1 MQQRLPCA
9 SELTKDCPY
18 QRYEPQTLQGWQAWD
33 TGVRLQVTGDRSLSV
48 ALNLAE
54 ALGYDLP
61 VLAEML
67 PFVLAA
73 FHPADPSPVT

>member
-9 SELTKDCPY
+9 SELTSDCPY

-33 TGVRLQVTGDRSLSV
+33 IGVRLQVTGDRSLSV

-61 VLAEML
+61 VLAELL
-67 PFVLAA
+67 PFVLSA
-73 FHPADPSPVT
+73 FHHANLSPVT